1 MSTAHV
7 TVRAAELGASQR
19 ERIAAGAVTS
29 TRAAAVLGLLSVI
42 VSLGGLFIHGYPDI
56 GATGKEIVHWANTT
70 NPRQFTI
77 GIYIESLG
85 GVLSFLFA
93 AWLWSV
99 ARDAEGGSGWLST
112 AGFAAAA
119 LNLVAGLASNG
130 VWWAVLDSARRGTD
144 VQTVTGMRDIAQH
157 TFDLTL
163 GLPGVFLILVGYVLF
178 STRALPRLIGAAAV
192 VIGVGMLIPGAM
204 EVYILYFLWTV
215 VVSLYVLFR
224 PGAVAVVC
232 EPSTSVVR

>member
-1 MSTAHV
+1 MGLAHI
-7 TVRAAELGASQR
+7 TVQAAETVAPRR
-19 ERIAAGAVTS
+19 ERIAAGVSMS
-29 TRAAAVLGLLSVI
+29 TRIAAAFGLLSVI
-42 VSLGGLFIHGYPDI
+42 VMLGGLSVHGYPDI
-56 GATGKEIVHWANTT
+56 GATGKAIELWANTT

-119 LNLVAGLASNG
+119 LHLVGGQVSNG
-130 VWWAVLDSARRGTD
+130 TWWAVLDSGRRGAD
-144 VQTVTGMRDIAQH
+144 AQTLAGLRDIAQH

-163 GLPGVFLILVGYVLF
+163 GLTGVFLILVGYVLF
-178 STRALPRLIGAAAV
+178 STRALPRVIGASAV
-192 VIGVGMLIPGAM
+192 VLGVGGLIPGAM
-204 EVYILYFLWTV
+204 EVYLLYFLWTV
-215 VVSLYVLFR
+215 VVSLYLLIR
-224 PGAVAVVC
+224 PGAVAVVR
-232 EPSTSVVR
+232 EPSTSGMP